1 MHAKPTRQRR
11 SHDKR
16 ERILRAM
23 DALLVRKPFAEISVL
38 EVAAKAKVAPATIYQ
53 RFSNADATASVV
65 LELYFQKVEEW
76 ARRPRERV
84 GSPVSLFEG
93 LLAIARDAHDQI
105 TALAYVMRPAYLYSR
120 HRPDRAGAEW
130 NRLRELALAGFKGFL
145 RQHSREL
152 RVPDVDAAA
161 ALLAYLFNFMLLGPL
176 LHADEMRESALG
188 TREQFAESVATLA
201 YRYLTCGGAG
211 GGKLHGVAAS

>member
-1 MHAKPTRQRR
+1 
-11 SHDKR
+11 
-16 ERILRAM
+16 M
-23 DALLVRKPFAEISVL
+23 DALLARKPFAEISVIEL
-38 EVAAKAKVAPATIYQ
+38 AAKARVAPATIYQ

-76 ARRPRERV
+76 AQRPRQRAP
-84 GSPVSLFEG
+84 GPASLLES
-93 LLAIARDAHDQI
+93 LIAIARDAHDQV
-105 TALAYVMRPAYLYSR
+105 TALGYVMRPAYLYSR

-130 NRLRELALAGFKGFL
+130 NRLREIALAGFKGFL
-145 RQHSREL
+145 RQRVREL

-176 LHADEMRESALG
+176 LHADEMRESPLG
-188 TREQFAESVATLA
+188 NREQFAESVATLA